1 MGRIPTEA
9 EIDAMSEE
17 ELQAY
22 LASAEDASA
31 AWGRAGAG
39 AARASGAGEIAGG
52 RVWTAPLG
60 ASGRYPWLLVVASLL
75 GLTAA
80 WELMVAELTII
91 REPLAQLT
99 CDLNPFVSCGAS
111 LDTWQGNLLGVP
123 NSFVGAMAF
132 SVLLCLGLA
141 LASGARLPRWMW
153 CAMCVACLGA
163 VVFVGW
169 FLTESVTV
177 FGKLCPWCMVIW
189 AVTVPVAAATWG
201 EAGGNGALGRGGVAT
216 ALWRWRWWV
225 AGALYLVIAVT
236 VLVAFWDG
244 WVSLLR

>member
-9 EIDAMSEE
+9 EIDAMSDEE
-17 ELQAY
+17 IEAY
-22 LASAEDASA
+22 LRSAGAVTGAGSGSPPDEQA
-31 AWGRAGAG
+31 AGRAGRWAAPAG
-39 AARASGAGEIAGG
+39 S
-52 RVWTAPLG
+52 
-60 ASGRYPWLLVVASLL
+60 SCRYPWLLVVASVA

-80 WELMVAELTII
+80 WELMQAELTII
-91 REPLAQLT
+91 REPLAQLS

-123 NSFVGAMAF
+123 NSLVGAMAF
-132 SVLLCLGLA
+132 SVLLCLGVL
-141 LASGARLPRWMW
+141 LASGVRLPRWVW
-153 CAMCVACLGA
+153 WAMCVACLGA

-189 AVTVPVAAATWG
+189 VVTIPVAAATWG
-201 EAGGNGALGRGGVAT
+201 EAGGNGALGGSRAAS
-216 ALWRWRWWV
+216 ALWTWRWWV

-236 VLVAFWDG
+236 VLVSFWDG